1 MQILLHLG
9 KKGSQCSQIPT
20 IGLQGLAITLHTKLR
35 KQGFNPHCH
44 IQIWYPPKPLHGM
57 QSEIKVASVL
67 LVGYI
72 SISCILTLWDQMFPA
87 FPLTFPA
94 ISPATETGPPN
105 SSLHSFSSLTVIHRL
120 SDICGGYSNLLI
132 DGKTNHY

>member
-1 MQILLHLG
+1 MQVLLHLG
-9 KKGSQCSQIPT
+9 KQGSQCSDTYSRI
-20 IGLQGLAITLHTKLR
+20 QGFAITLHTKLR
-35 KQGFNPHCH
+35 KQAFLSPLPDPDLVPPEASAWHAVRNQGCQCIAGRLHVYLLHPHSGTRCFL
-44 IQIWYPPKPLHGM
+44 P
-57 QSEIKVASVL
+57 
-67 LVGYI
+67 
-72 SISCILTLWDQMFPA
+72 

>member
-72 SISCILTLWDQMFPA
+72 SISCILTLWNQMFPA
-87 FPLTFPA
+87 FSTDLPCYFSCYRNRSSQQLPA
-94 ISPATETGPPN
+94 F
-105 SSLHSFSSLTVIHRL
+105 LQL
-120 SDICGGYSNLLI
+120 SDSHSQALRYMRRIFKFA
-132 DGKTNHY
+132 D